1 MKLLNILSEQV
12 LPMYRYERYVSD
24 NLTKGIESIMV
35 QTLNRLR
42 LESEEMGLGE
52 MDYINEIDS
61 VESVKVTEFYKHPY
75 GGTNVLLV
83 DINANG
89 LTRPSTNF
97 HYYLTREEIER
108 DINKILPKTEIRFT
122 IENVGGL

>member
-1 MKLLNILSEQV
+1 MKLLSILSEQV
-12 LPMYRYERYVSD
+12 LPIYRYERYVSD
-24 NLTKGIESIMV
+24 NLTKGIENIMD

-42 LESEEMGLGE
+42 LEGEMMGLGE

-61 VESVKVTEFYKHPY
+61 IESVKVTEFYKHPY

-83 DINANG
+83 DINVNG
-89 LTRPSTNF
+89 LRPSSHF

-108 DINKILPKTEIRFT
+108 DVNKILPKTEIRFT